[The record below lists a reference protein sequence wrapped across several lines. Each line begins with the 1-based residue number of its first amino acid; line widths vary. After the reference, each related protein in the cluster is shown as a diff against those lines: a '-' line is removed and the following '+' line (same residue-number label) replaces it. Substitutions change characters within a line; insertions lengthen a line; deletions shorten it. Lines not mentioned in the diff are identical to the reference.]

1 MDTSRDSSLLRSL
14 AVAFGDGLAFGVG
27 MKITQKAA
35 RPAGAG
41 SGSDLAPLAGK
52 LDEIEERLKRIER
65 APAVPAESMDQK
77 IIDSLVNALE
87 ARLQE
92 QGAQVDRR
100 LADLETRVAME
111 MRTLDQQD
119 RSQTRNLEEGIAALR
134 NEVVTLHREF
144 AGQLARIVAEQLDA
158 RVAVVVESAVE
169 KRVAAAVDLAVEKRL
184 APAAERAVEKA
195 LERRQTAA
203 EDQVTPLRE
212 ELARKDQEIAAL
224 ERRVQEAE
232 SATLEFILSMGQ
244 MCRETAE
251 RMSRPT
257 LAASP
262 DPGPVQPQ
270 APPQAAPPPEAAPT
284 PAPAPI
290 RPASAQASVPPPSF
304 LQPKRPG
311 GLWRMPLVS
320 SLLVSVTAAAL
331 LLFK

>member
-1 MDTSRDSSLLRSL
+1 MESSRDSSLLRSL

-35 RPAGAG
+35 RQAVAGG
-41 SGSDLAPLAGK
+41 SGLAPIAGK

-65 APAVPAESMDQK
+65 APAVPAEAMDQK

-100 LADLETRVAME
+100 LADLETRFAVE

-119 RSQTRNLEEGIAALR
+119 RSLTRNLEESIGALR
-134 NEVVTLHREF
+134 SEVVALHREF
-144 AGQLARIVAEQLDA
+144 AGQVARIVAEQLDA
-158 RVAVVVESAVE
+158 RVAVAVEAAVE
-169 KRVAAAVDLAVEKRL
+169 KRVTAAVDLAVEKRL
-184 APAAERAVEKA
+184 VPAAERAVERA
-195 LERRQTAA
+195 LERRTAAA

-224 ERRVQEAE
+224 EQRVQEAE
-232 SATLEFILSMGQ
+232 SATLEFIVSMGQ

-251 RMSRPT
+251 RISRPSGSGT
-257 LAASP
+257 P
-262 DPGPVQPQ
+262 KPGPVQPQ
-270 APPQAAPPPEAAPT
+270 PPPPLAAV
-284 PAPAPI
+284 PAE
-290 RPASAQASVPPPSF
+290 PASAPEIPRMPAQPAVPPPDF

-311 GLWRMPLVS
+311 NLWRMPLVS
-320 SLLVSVTAAAL
+320 SLLVSATAAAL
-331 LLFK
+331 LLFR